1 MNFSS
6 LLRYE
11 GMTLEIVIWSLFI
24 GIVIGV
30 FGSFYV
36 KQILGAFVRKLL
48 SENANSPQNAKSLE
62 ETGFGGN
69 PFVINALDGTGSL
82 RRLIRCADEADDADD
97 DTDGGKAKSKKQK
110 RAELLAKRWYIP
122 TELCD
127 RAEILYDNKGNTI
140 GVALIAIAAFLIAAL
155 ISFTVIPDLVQ
166 MASNAFSSFGA

>member
-1 MNFSS
+1 MNLSS

-48 SENANSPQNAKSLE
+48 EVDASSPLTAKTLSD
-62 ETGFGGN
+62 TGFEKN
-69 PFVINALDGTGSL
+69 YFVINALKSTSSL
-82 RRLIRCADEADDADD
+82 RKLIRCADEDASDND
-97 DTDGGKAKSKKQK
+97 ESKLSAKQRKEKLMST
-110 RAELLAKRWYIP
+110 RWYIP
-122 TELCD
+122 HELCD
-127 RAEILYDNKGNTI
+127 RAEFMYSSKGNSL

-155 ISFTVIPDLVQ
+155 ISFTVVPDLVQ
-166 MASNAFSSFGA
+166 MATNAFSSFGG